1 MQGVWSGQFSKIRKI
16 LMILLTWR
24 KPDLID
30 LMDLYRGLDV
40 ISTEHVGLIAHL
52 QISKV
57 CEQEV

>member
-1 MQGVWSGQFSKIRKI
+1 MT
-16 LMILLTWR
+16 LLTQS

-40 ISTEHVGLIAHL
+40 ISTKHVGLIAHL

-57 CEQEV
+57 VREQEV